1 MNKQLKQRLM
11 DLGVAI
17 IAVAAGALVIYVGDT
32 LLGVKLELFYG
43 IATFHPL
50 WIVDLFLVPFLGG
63 IVVAMIYG
71 LGGKILAH
79 FAPLIVRLISYYQLH
94 AGEGPPPGSDLLPL
108 GYWLLVVIVAV
119 EFASIG
125 GVVGEIVVKRT
136 YGREGQLHKRRRR
149 KKAKRQA
156 VQDAR

>member
-1 MNKQLKQRLM
+1 MNKALKQRLM
-11 DLGVAI
+11 DMGVAT
-17 IAVAAGALVIYVGDT
+17 IAVSCGALVIYVGDT

-50 WIVDLFLVPFLGG
+50 WIVDLFFVPFLGG
-63 IVVAMIYG
+63 IVVSLIYG

-79 FAPLIVRLISYYQLH
+79 FSPLIVRVISYYQLH
-94 AGEGPPPGSDLLPL
+94 LEGPPPGSDLLPL
-108 GYWLLVVIVAV
+108 GYWLLVVIVAA
-119 EFASIG
+119 EFAAIG
-125 GVVGEIVVKRT
+125 GVVGEVVVKRT